1 MAEKAKKIVAA
12 DAAVIN
18 RLYAQEV
25 SKIAA
30 DQKVKIATPED
41 PQAFRDHQ
49 EYTSLLENVMR
60 EDKGQSWDPNDP
72 LKD

>member
-41 PQAFRDHQ
+41 PQAFKDHS

-60 EDKGQSWDPNDP
+60 EDKGESFNPNDP

>member
-41 PQAFRDHQ
+41 PQAFKDHA

-60 EDKGQSWDPNDP
+60 EDKGESFNPNDP